1 MELSYDYKNTKSSK
15 KAKTIFSVLAS
26 ANRVDILKI
35 LNSKG
40 PLTYS
45 ELKEYAGFKSK
56 KESGKFAYH
65 LRKLTRQSLIALN
78 RGEKKYTI
86 TNLGKLVLNLVRQ
99 IEERSLVESGKIY
112 IRTTKRFQEFNTQR
126 VMQLLIR
133 DAGVSPEIANKIA
146 EEVESKIFK
155 LNLSY
160 LTEPILL
167 EIINNTLL
175 EHGYEEYRERLSRV
189 GMAAS
194 ELSKFF
200 RYNINDLMYR
210 LTNSILEEYML
221 FSYIPKDIADQ
232 HIEGNIN
239 IPSGLNAI
247 TYDTLF
253 IDVTSIDNYK
263 DPYSLL
269 QLSSLIKEASKEV
282 VFTNIEFDLTSDE
295 IARLFDILTYNTN
308 ALLSFVVKD
317 GKENVLEGY
326 KQYLDNK
333 EIPKIGLILK
343 PEDSIEEI
351 LELGGL
357 ISIGNGDRSIYGV
370 KRYNS
375 MEAVVHSISINLP
388 RLAYE
393 SNNDEMY
400 FRAKL
405 AMMLDPALEAI
416 KIKHEFIAN
425 TRMLN
430 KDLNAIRYSIN
441 LIDPYTAINKILA
454 YENYHE
460 VLEKTI
466 NTVNNILS
474 EKEDNFRVSIIHDN
488 CISRFLVLDLERYG
502 KNKSIES
509 YNEGIIIDDLN
520 TIKHYAK
527 IDALLDGS
535 SIFVDLDATN
545 ASITEVSR
553 MLDHFIPMIKIY
565 ACNKC
570 KRKGRYDFCKLCN
583 ANASLL
589 SIFT

>member
-65 LRKLTRQSLIALN
+65 LRKLTKQSLIALN

-99 IEERSLVESGKIY
+99 IEERSIVESGKIY
-112 IRTTKRFQEFNTQR
+112 IRTTERFQEFNTQR

-133 DAGVSPEIANKIA
+133 DAGASPEIANKIA

-189 GMAAS
+189 GIVAS
-194 ELSKFF
+194 ELHKFF
-200 RYNINDLMYR
+200 SRYNIDGLMYR
-210 LTNSILEEYML
+210 LTNNILEEYML
-221 FSYIPKDIADQ
+221 FSYLPKDIADQ

-282 VFTNIEFDLTSDE
+282 VFTNIKFDLTSDE

-317 GKENVLEGY
+317 DKENVLE
-326 KQYLDNK
+326 
-333 EIPKIGLILK
+333 
-343 PEDSIEEI
+343 
-351 LELGGL
+351 
-357 ISIGNGDRSIYGV
+357 
-370 KRYNS
+370 
-375 MEAVVHSISINLP
+375 
-388 RLAYE
+388 
-393 SNNDEMY
+393 
-400 FRAKL
+400 
-405 AMMLDPALEAI
+405 
-416 KIKHEFIAN
+416 
-425 TRMLN
+425 
-430 KDLNAIRYSIN
+430 
-441 LIDPYTAINKILA
+441 
-454 YENYHE
+454 
-460 VLEKTI
+460 
-466 NTVNNILS
+466 
-474 EKEDNFRVSIIHDN
+474 
-488 CISRFLVLDLERYG
+488 
-502 KNKSIES
+502 
-509 YNEGIIIDDLN
+509 
-520 TIKHYAK
+520 
-527 IDALLDGS
+527 
-535 SIFVDLDATN
+535 
-545 ASITEVSR
+545 
-553 MLDHFIPMIKIY
+553 
-565 ACNKC
+565 
-570 KRKGRYDFCKLCN
+570 
-583 ANASLL
+583 
-589 SIFT
+589 